1 MGALDCGET
10 NSRETAVLTEIAKK
24 KTSLSV
30 RRIHLALCVLSNST
44 ASFFQQSCFF
54 FFSLSFQ
61 ICSSKKHLLR
71 RSSKIKSVLQQHFN
85 LLKIRTLGA
94 EMGEKKEKREE
105 LSGRNYDASLN
116 RNTKKESQKTI
127 LPVFF
132 FSLFLPTGHFNSR

>member
-1 MGALDCGET
+1 MGALDRGET

-24 KTSLSV
+24 RVFLSV
-30 RRIHLALCVLSNST
+30 ASILRCVSSATALRR
-44 ASFFQQSCFF
+44 SFYRDAFF
-54 FFSLSFQ
+54 FLSFQ

-94 EMGEKKEKREE
+94 EMGGKKEKREE

-132 FSLFLPTGHFNSR
+132 FSLFLPTGNLNSR